1 MYGILFKKSWD
12 SEIEKK
18 GIYGG
23 MVMKKVPASNEKD
36 RKFSWMISVKF
47 LQEIQDKLEIDYN
60 SDGISLED
68 IEDVLLYLSDEGY
81 LEVE

>member
-1 MYGILFKKSWD
+1 MR
-12 SEIEKK
+12 
-18 GIYGG
+18 
-23 MVMKKVPASNEKD
+23 KVPASNEKD
-36 RKFSWMISVKF
+36 RKFNWMISVKF

>member
-1 MYGILFKKSWD
+1 MATKK
-12 SEIEKK
+12 I
-18 GIYGG
+18 
-23 MVMKKVPASNEKD
+23 PASNEKD

-47 LQEIQDKLEIDYN
+47 LQEIKDKLEIDYN